1 MNLDTDLTLFTKINS
16 KLMANFTIKC
26 KTIKLLQN
34 NVGKNPYNYGFGDDF
49 SFTTSQ
55 ASSMKEGN
63 EKLDFVKI
71 KNLCSANSTIKRMKS
86 STTDKKKIFA
96 KDISNKG
103 LLPQI
108 HKELKTNNKK
118 TNNQILKW
126 VKSRI
131 YNG

>member
-1 MNLDTDLTLFTKINS
+1 
-16 KLMANFTIKC
+16 
-26 KTIKLLQN
+26 
-34 NVGKNPYNYGFGDDF
+34 
-49 SFTTSQ
+49 
-55 ASSMKEGN
+55 MKEGN

-96 KDISNKG
+96 KDISDKG
-103 LLPQI
+103 LLPHI

-126 VKSRI
+126 VKSGI

>member
-1 MNLDTDLTLFTKINS
+1 
-16 KLMANFTIKC
+16 
-26 KTIKLLQN
+26 
-34 NVGKNPYNYGFGDDF
+34 
-49 SFTTSQ
+49 
-55 ASSMKEGN
+55 MKEGN